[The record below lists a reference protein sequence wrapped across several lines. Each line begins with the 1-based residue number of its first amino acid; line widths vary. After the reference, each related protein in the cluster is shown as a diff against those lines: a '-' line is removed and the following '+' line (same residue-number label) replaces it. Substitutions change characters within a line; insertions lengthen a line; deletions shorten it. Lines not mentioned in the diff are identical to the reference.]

1 MGRRAL
7 IYLAHINPLTNA
19 HQTIITSFLKKNY
32 NIYIFPVRFLKD
44 GREINT
50 RSFPFPYIVRKAM
63 IESVFSHNNNNI
75 SILPDYTFFYPFI
88 KYLPPLIS
96 PYSWILRNQILRNI
110 KENDFVTYT
119 GDRVE
124 NIVLKLYKLH
134 PIKSKRLEISASH
147 VKEMIY
153 NQALK
158 GTVYDSET
166 WHDKVPEKVVGLIKE
181 NWKIIEK
188 YAKSPDFTMRIMEM
202 KFPKEGFF

>member
-7 IYLAHINPLTNA
+7 IYLAHINPLTKA

-32 NIYIFPVRFLKD
+32 DIYIFPVRFLKD

-63 IESVFSHNNNNI
+63 VESVFSHNNNI

-110 KENDFVTYT
+110 KENDFVAYT
-119 GDRVE
+119 GDRIE
-124 NIVLKLYKLH
+124 SIGLKLYKLH
-134 PIKSKRLEISASH
+134 PIKSKRLEVSASE
-147 VKEMIY
+147 VKEMLY
-153 NQALK
+153 HQANK
-158 GTVYDSET
+158 GTVYDGEA
-166 WHDKVPEKVVGLIKE
+166 WRDKVPEKVVGLIKE
-181 NWKIIEK
+181 NWKTIEK
-188 YAKSPDFTMRIMEM
+188 YAKSPDFTTRIMGM
-202 KFPKEGFF
+202 KFPKEGLF